1 MQDDGFKIVIDRI
14 ASATGRIKVAS
25 EIISRDVE
33 ETQKTKAEYSKL
45 KAEVAE
51 ALNDLDDLIRSLE
64 KWAR

>member
-14 ASATGRIKVAS
+14 APATGRIKVAS

-64 KWAR
+64 K

>member
-51 ALNDLDDLIRSLE
+51 ALNELDDLIGSLE
-64 KWAR
+64 K

>member
-51 ALNDLDDLIRSLE
+51 ALNDLDDLIGSLE
-64 KWAR
+64 K